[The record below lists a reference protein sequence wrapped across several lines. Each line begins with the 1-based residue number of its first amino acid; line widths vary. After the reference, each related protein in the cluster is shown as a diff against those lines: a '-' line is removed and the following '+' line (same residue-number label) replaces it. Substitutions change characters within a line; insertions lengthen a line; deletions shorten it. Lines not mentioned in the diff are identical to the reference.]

1 MDKISS
7 SEISTNESI
16 VSTTTPPEKRVLSEV
31 MHSTKRSGGSY
42 GSLAKSQLQT
52 TFYICHTVETDD
64 TMQRLALKYSVNV
77 CFSSIYKKK

>member
-1 MDKISS
+1 
-7 SEISTNESI
+7 
-16 VSTTTPPEKRVLSEV
+16 

-77 CFSSIYKKK
+77 CFSSIYKKN